1 MSAAPWEGRLS
12 LRRYGAQAAGHAH
25 DHVQVLWACRGVLSL
40 RIGRSALDLAPG
52 TACVIPA
59 QAWHGYAAARGS
71 ACLVLDTHAAIAS
84 RLQARLLD
92 ARPLGGLLRW
102 LEQAAGAARA
112 EALLQSARPLLQTC
126 LDDAGQSSMT
136 PSRVRRAIDWMA
148 LQDWVDARLEVPLR
162 VADLAAR
169 VHLSP
174 TQFTVRCI
182 EEQGSPPA
190 AWLRERRVRKAR
202 FLRRQ
207 GWSAE
212 RAALACGYAGASA
225 LIAATHRVE

>member
-84 RLQARLLD
+84 RLQ
-92 ARPLGGLLRW
+92 
-102 LEQAAGAARA
+102 
-112 EALLQSARPLLQTC
+112 ALLQSARPLLQTC

-212 RAALACGYAGASA
+212 RAALACG
-225 LIAATHRVE
+225 

>member
-1 MSAAPWEGRLS
+1 MSVAPSDGRLS

-40 RIGRSALDLAPG
+40 RIDRRALDLAPG

-71 ACLVLDTHAAIAS
+71 VCLVLDTRAAIAS
-84 RLQARLLD
+84 KLQARLLD

-102 LEQAAGAARA
+102 LEQAAGTPRA

-126 LDDAGQSSMT
+126 LDDAGQASMA
-136 PSRVRRAIDWMA
+136 PPRVRRAIDWAA
-148 LQDWVDARLEVPLR
+148 LQDWVDARLELPLR

-182 EEQGSPPA
+182 EEQGLPAA
-190 AWLRERRVRKAR
+190 AWLRQRRVLKAQE
-202 FLRRQ
+202 LRRQ

-212 RAALACGYAGASA
+212 RAALACGYASASA
-225 LIAATHRVE
+225 LIAATRRAQ